1 MVESAADAGS
11 GRGETSDA
19 PERGRLRR
27 GLRRHGLVRRPDAV
41 RAMLASRALRFTEG
55 NRVHV
60 FDNGADGL
68 DAMLAAIAGA
78 KTRVHLETY
87 ILRSDATGRRFLREL
102 TRRAGEGVHV
112 RLLYDALGSR
122 SLDRRAL
129 EPLRRAGGQVAAFNP
144 PSRWLPRFAP
154 RRRDHRKILTVDGRQ
169 AFVGGLN
176 VGDEYAARVGG
187 EPEWRDAHLRVGGPV
202 VRDLDA
208 VFLESWFRADAGD
221 LAWDA
226 LLGEEPAPAG
236 DARCAVLADGPAYRR
251 RRMRDLL
258 ISALDEAERRVL
270 LVSPYFAPGRRVLDA
285 LERARERG
293 IEIDLLM
300 AGRTDHPVLRRG
312 ARATVWRLAERGV
325 RVFEEVR
332 HMMHAKVAVFDD
344 DFAIVGTSNLDRQSF
359 EHSYEVSVILEG
371 GEVSDD
377 VRARFARE
385 LSEAQPVDLDALG
398 QRGPL
403 ERGVDAL
410 CALLLRF
417 V

>member
-1 MVESAADAGS
+1 MGEAEVGVGTAGDEP
-11 GRGETSDA
+11 G
-19 PERGRLRR
+19 RGRLRR
-27 GLRRHGLVRRPDAV
+27 GLRRHGLVRRPEAV

-55 NRVHV
+55 NRVDV

-68 DAMLAAIAGA
+68 DAMLAAIRTA

-87 ILRSDATGRRFLREL
+87 ILRSDTTGRRFLKEL
-102 TRRAGEGVHV
+102 TQRAGDGAHV
-112 RLLYDALGSR
+112 RLLFDALGSR

-144 PSRWLPRFAP
+144 PSRWLPHFAP
-154 RRRDHRKILTVDGRQ
+154 RRRDHRKILTVDGRV

-176 VGDEYAARVGG
+176 VGDEYAARDGA
-187 EPEWRDAHLRVGGPV
+187 EPEWRDAHLRLEGPA

-226 LLGEEPAPAG
+226 LLGQEAAPSAST
-236 DARCAVLADGPAYRR
+236 RCAVLADGPAYRR
-251 RRMRDLL
+251 RRMRELL

-270 LVSPYFAPGRRVLDA
+270 LVSPYFVPGRRVLDA
-285 LERARERG
+285 LERAGERG
-293 IEIDLLM
+293 IEIDLLT
-300 AGRTDHPVLRRG
+300 AGRTDHPLLRRG
-312 ARATVWRLAERGV
+312 ARAAVWRLAERGV
-325 RVFEEVR
+325 RVFEDVR
-332 HMMHAKVAVFDD
+332 RMMHAKVAVFDD

-359 EHSYEVSVILEG
+359 EHSYEVNVILEG
-371 GEVSDD
+371 TEVANE
-377 VRARFARE
+377 VRERFLRNLPQAR
-385 LSEAQPVDLDALG
+385 PVDLEALS

-403 ERGVDAL
+403 ERLIDLV
-410 CALLLRF
+410 CALLLKF